1 MIILCILLYASFQS
15 TSHGDDGENAKPA
28 YTSKAPTRALFPR
41 GLGDCQELAFFS
53 ATVSSHALVGAVPLS
68 GTLSSSAMI

>member
-1 MIILCILLYASFQS
+1 MRRFNSRPTGTTA
-15 TSHGDDGENAKPA
+15 GNAKPA

-41 GLGDCQELAFFS
+41 GLGGCQALAFFS

-68 GTLSSSAMI
+68 GTLSSSAMIWYA